1 MANSRDLGPKG
12 SDPATQTEAT
22 VVLSKK
28 RNKRR
33 RGKCV
38 AAVLLAYGPAS
49 RGDQDRVPIGSS
61 CVVGRGSEASL
72 RIADPRLSQKHFRV
86 SKVGGS
92 HQVEDLGSTNGT
104 LVDGQPLERDQPK
117 ELTGPTLLRAGDCV
131 FVFHPDA
138 GAVLDS
144 GGLEAAA
151 DQPMGGTFHVP
162 VLLQQL
168 MEAALSRRAPLL
180 AGPSGVGKEHAAE
193 VLASLWG
200 LGKPRRYN
208 VASATSPEEMSRAL
222 FGVASK
228 AFTGVAEQ
236 PGLIVTAAKQ
246 SCPLFLDE
254 VHHLSPE
261 AQATLLTV
269 IEDGKFHRKGAESD
283 EVHVDVR
290 FVLASNE
297 PDKLKHDLRARL
309 WRVDIPSLRDRVAD
323 LPDVFQ
329 KLMDRQLAQHALD
342 GERFAWADAD
352 ICHDLCLEAL
362 RGKAFEQSNVRGL
375 ADLADRIAVRVAAG
389 TSLDEAIDSVM
400 DERLSLRSPT
410 SESDGSHYER
420 YRELISAVYLGCG
433 KNAKKTVDLLRD
445 AGLPW
450 TISRRH
456 LTLNVERWGLK

>member
-1 MANSRDLGPKG
+1 MPNSRDPQP
-12 SDPATQTEAT
+12 SAPTQTEAT
-22 VVLSKK
+22 VVLPKK
-28 RNKRR
+28 RQKRR
-33 RGKCV
+33 PGRNV
-38 AAVLLAYGPAS
+38 AAVLLAHAPATVTPP
-49 RGDQDRVPIGSS
+49 GEDRVPIGSS

-72 RIADPRLSQKHFRV
+72 RIPDARLSQQHFRI
-86 SKVGGS
+86 SKAAGS
-92 HQVEDLGSTNGT
+92 HRIEDLGSTNGT
-104 LVDGQPLERDQPK
+104 LVDGQPLEPDQPK
-117 ELTGPTLLRAGDCV
+117 ELSGPALLRAGDCV
-131 FVFHPDA
+131 FVFHPNA

-144 GGLEAAA
+144 GGIEANSEH
-151 DQPMGGTFHVP
+151 PMAGKFHLP

-168 MEAALSRRAPLL
+168 MEAALSHRAPLL

-193 VLASLWG
+193 LLAALWG

-269 IEDGKFHRKGAESD
+269 IEDGKFHRKGAESE
-283 EVHVDVR
+283 EVHVDLR

-323 LPDVFQ
+323 VPDVFRR
-329 KLMDRQLAQHALD
+329 LLERQLAQHGLD
-342 GERFAWADAD
+342 AAGFTRVDAD
-352 ICHDLCLEAL
+352 TCYDVCLEVL

-375 ADLADRIAVRVAAG
+375 ADLADRIAVRVASG
-389 TSLDEAIDSVM
+389 TPLEEATDSVM
-400 DERLSLRSPT
+400 DERLSLRADT